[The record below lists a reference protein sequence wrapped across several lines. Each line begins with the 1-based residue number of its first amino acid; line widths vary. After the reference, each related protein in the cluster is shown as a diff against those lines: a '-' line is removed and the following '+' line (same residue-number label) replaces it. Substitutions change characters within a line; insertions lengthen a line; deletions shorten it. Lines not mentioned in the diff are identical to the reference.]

1 MKNNGEGLKIENR
14 SYPLFQIFMLA
25 HSFRV
30 YTFLI
35 NKSFYNEETVA
46 SKPQVVFF
54 GVAFKRLVER
64 GEPPVISR
72 ETILGNR
79 GIRYFLRYD
88 FYLVSLNREQLL
100 RLDQKYFRYIFISI
114 KRRIVFD
121 VKRWFPFADIFWQ
134 ILTLKHESYNFI
146 QKKNEIRWEINI
158 KYWLSSQSW

>member
-1 MKNNGEGLKIENR
+1 MKIENR

-30 YTFLI
+30 YIFLI

-54 GVAFKRLVER
+54 RVAFKRLVER

-79 GIRYFLRYD
+79 GIFSAIRFL
-88 FYLVSLNREQLL
+88 FSLIESRTVVTIRSE
-100 RLDQKYFRYIFISI
+100 IF
-114 KRRIVFD
+114 
-121 VKRWFPFADIFWQ
+121 
-134 ILTLKHESYNFI
+134 
-146 QKKNEIRWEINI
+146 
-158 KYWLSSQSW
+158 

>member
-1 MKNNGEGLKIENR
+1 MKIENR

-54 GVAFKRLVER
+54 RVAFKRLVER

-114 KRRIVFD
+114 KRRIVVLFD
-121 VKRWFPFADIFWQ
+121 VKRWFPFDDIFWHWSMRAI
-134 ILTLKHESYNFI
+134 ILYR
-146 QKKNEIRWEINI
+146 KKIKNDQEINI